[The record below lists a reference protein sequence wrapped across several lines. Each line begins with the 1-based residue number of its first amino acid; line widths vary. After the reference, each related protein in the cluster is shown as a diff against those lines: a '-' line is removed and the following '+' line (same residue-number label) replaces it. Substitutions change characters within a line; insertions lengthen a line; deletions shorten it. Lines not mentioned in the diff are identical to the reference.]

1 MGRGSAK
8 SNSLNKTPEIKSHFR
23 KNENAVAGTGV
34 IPGSGHQ
41 PKLHQ
46 NQGNFL
52 GTQAGMIIRG
62 RSDKQAHSVLQQYA
76 SHELPSVIVNK

>member
-1 MGRGSAK
+1 MASNDGFTNQIVGRVSAK

-34 IPGSGHQ
+34 IPGSGAHQ

-52 GTQAGMIIRG
+52 G
-62 RSDKQAHSVLQQYA
+62 
-76 SHELPSVIVNK
+76 